1 MTGHQEAY
9 FSMANKTNGEMQKN
23 ISIWGA
29 NKIITATMAFIVG
42 LFKSIEENLAIQNKT
57 SIGLSKMKQKFRD
70 KLNITTDVFL
80 GIFRS
85 YAKTIGDEDLY
96 ENSNLSMSDIKAI
109 LDNKIMT
116 KVNTVK
122 NYATKHLDDLK
133 DYGMEQKMI
142 EAYGKEA
149 DGYIEYNTTPQ
160 ELVAEK
166 KRATAQL
173 KKLFKQLDEQLTEH
187 LDNHMMQYKTK
198 EPKFYEIYENARII
212 FDAPT
217 ISRSMMGKVL
227 GEETGEPIEN
237 VLVTVVCENGKTF
250 TYKTTEKGNFQFKK
264 LPEGKCKVTFEY
276 PYYDTLTV
284 NSAIFDNAMTRLNVA
299 IRKTE

>member
-1 MTGHQEAY
+1 MTGVQEAY

-23 ISIWGA
+23 ISIWQA
-29 NKIITATMAFIVG
+29 NKIITATIAFIVG
-42 LFKSIEENLAIQNKT
+42 LFKKIEENLAIQNKT
-57 SIGLSKMKQKFRD
+57 SIGFTKKKKEFRD
-70 KLNITTDVFL
+70 KLDITSDVFM

-85 YAKTIGDEDLY
+85 YAKTVGDTVLY
-96 ENSNLSMSDIKAI
+96 ENSNLTMTEIKAI

-116 KVNTVK
+116 TVNTVK
-122 NYATKHLDDLK
+122 DYAAKHLKDLE
-133 DYGMEQKMI
+133 DYGMTQKMI
-142 EAYGKEA
+142 DDYGKEA
-149 DGYIEYNTTPQ
+149 DGFIEYFTTPQ

-166 KRATAQL
+166 KQATTEL

-198 EPKFYEIYENARII
+198 NPKFYEIYENARII
-212 FDAPT
+212 FDDPT
-217 ISRSMMGKVL
+217 ITRSMMGKVL
-227 GEETGEPIEN
+227 GEETNLPIEN
-237 VLVTVVCENGKTF
+237 VLVTVICENGKTY

>member
-1 MTGHQEAY
+1 MTGKQEAY

-23 ISIWGA
+23 KGIWEA
-29 NKIITATMAFIVG
+29 NTVIVATIAIIVAI
-42 LFKSIEENLAIQNKT
+42 FKSIEENLAIQNKT
-57 SIGLSKMKQKFRD
+57 SIGFTKKKKEFRD
-70 KLNITTDVFL
+70 KLDITSDIFM

-85 YAKTIGDEDLY
+85 YAKTVGDTVLY
-96 ENSNLSMSDIKAI
+96 ENSNKTMSEIKAI

-116 KVNTVK
+116 TVNTVK
-122 NYATKHLDDLK
+122 NYAAKHLADLK

-142 EAYGKEA
+142 EDYGKEA
-149 DGYIEYNTTPQ
+149 DGFIEYFTAPQ

-166 KRATAQL
+166 KQATSEL
-173 KKLFKQLDEQLTEH
+173 IELFKELDIQLTEH
-187 LDNHMMQYKTK
+187 LDNHMMQYKIK
-198 EPKFYEIYENARII
+198 NKKFYTIYENARII
-212 FDAPT
+212 FDDPT

-227 GEETGEPIEN
+227 GEETNLPIEN
-237 VLVTVVCENGKTF
+237 VLVTVICENGKTF

-276 PYYDTLTV
+276 PYYDILTV